1 MRKIGGPA
9 FGVAAMGAFMVATL
23 PISTTRAQDAYVI
36 GLTGALTGPASSTQA
51 PVIEGLRIYVDRLN
65 AKGGINGHPIKLVV
79 QDDAAEPSKAAANA
93 TKLLT
98 QDKVLM
104 LINSSLSST
113 YPPVMAET
121 KRAKVPLWFAGAI
134 CPKETHPPADEFQY
148 CSTGF
153 DLLFDGPF
161 AIDFLKA
168 TAQPPV
174 KLGLAGMAIPIA
186 RMATESAGELAKQA
200 GMTVVDMEII
210 PPPTP
215 DYTPFATK
223 LMGAGADWVFSWSPW
238 VTQIKTF
245 EALRRLG
252 WTGSYLAYA
261 HIEAEGEL
269 ARLNDGKFM
278 VFGSNA
284 FFQDDLPVHQ
294 EIRAAAEQA
303 KSSRPVNQLTEGW
316 LSGLVLEAA
325 LTKTPWPPTPDK
337 LRAALD
343 NLTVDTKGLR
353 GGPIVWTK
361 ENHFR
366 TRQYYRVYGW
376 DSGKKS
382 VTLVKD
388 WTGFDVNK

>member
-1 MRKIGGPA
+1 MRQIVTAAIGVFMA
-9 FGVAAMGAFMVATL
+9 AAM
-23 PISTTRAQDAYVI
+23 PISASYAQDAYVI

-51 PVIEGLRIYVDRLN
+51 PVIEALRIYVDRLN
-65 AKGGINGHPIKLVV
+65 AKGGVNGHQIRLIV

-93 TKLLT
+93 TKLLS

-113 YPPVMAET
+113 YPPVVAET
-121 KRAKVPLWFAGAI
+121 KRAKVPLWYAGAI
-134 CPKETHPPADEFQY
+134 CPKETHPPADEYQY

-161 AIDFLKA
+161 AMDYLK
-168 TAQPPV
+168 TMMPGPI
-174 KLGLAGMAIPIA
+174 KLGIASMAIPIA
-186 RMATESAGELAKQA
+186 RLAAESAGELAKAA
-200 GMTVVDMEII
+200 GMTVVDTEII

-223 LMGAGADWVFSWSPW
+223 LMGAGSNLVFSWSPW

-252 WTGSYLAYA
+252 WDGSYLAYA

-269 ARLNDGKFM
+269 ARLNDGKFF
-278 VFGSNA
+278 VFGANA
-284 FFQDDLPVHQ
+284 FFQDNLPVHQ

-325 LTKTPWPPTPDK
+325 LAKTAWPPTPDK
-337 LRAALD
+337 LRASLD

-388 WTGFDVNK
+388 WTGFDVNR